1 MIFWTKGA
9 YKLNKICPGITI
21 RAAKPKGGVSPS
33 IVELLPS
40 PTTANLS
47 KIECNVPEAVLLR
60 LLTCKDENQ
69 TKMPEECPYPEH
81 KNIGAEKLACN
92 LHDIK
97 LAQVYIKKEKSTGK
111 SRSCLIVF
119 IEGQYLNKKINELLE
134 RLKNSVAWLDIEKEK
149 PYFYIFYFGQPV
161 FLLTANDSCRRINRR
176 IKELFLGYS
185 QDEDVC
191 IMAPVQRN
199 SSSLII
205 NHFKIFH

>member
-1 MIFWTKGA
+1 
-9 YKLNKICPGITI
+9 LNKRCPGITI

-33 IVELLPS
+33 IIELLPS
-40 PTTANLS
+40 PTTAHLS

-60 LLTCKDENQ
+60 LLACKDENP
-69 TKMPEECPYPEH
+69 TKKPDDCPYPEH
-81 KNIGAEKLACN
+81 KSSGAEKLACN

-97 LAQVYIKKEKSTGK
+97 LAQIYIKKEKNAGK

-119 IEGQYLNKKINELLE
+119 IEGQYLNKKIDELLE
-134 RLKNSVAWLDIEKEK
+134 RLKNSVTWLDIENEK

-161 FLLTANDSCRRINRR
+161 FLLTANDSCKRINKR

-185 QDEDVC
+185 RDEDVC

-199 SSSLII
+199 STSFII
-205 NHFKIFH
+205 NHFEKFSLKAS